1 MVISDYDKLMN
12 VAEDYSDKH
21 ELFTSEMLYDYL
33 LNTKI
38 KFKKNM
44 NTRRISRLLL
54 SSKNYEKAYHKNN
67 RNYYRRCL
75 KND

>member
-1 MVISDYDKLMN
+1 MLISDYDKLMN

-38 KFKKNM
+38 KFKK
-44 NTRRISRLLL
+44 I
-54 SSKNYEKAYHKNN
+54 
-67 RNYYRRCL
+67 
-75 KND
+75 